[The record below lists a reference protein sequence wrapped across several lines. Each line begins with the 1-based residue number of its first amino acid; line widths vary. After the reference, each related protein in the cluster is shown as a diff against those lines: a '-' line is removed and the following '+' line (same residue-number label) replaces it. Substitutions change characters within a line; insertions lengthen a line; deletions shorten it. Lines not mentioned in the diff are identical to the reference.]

1 LTTELA
7 SPSRS
12 TLRRSTRFVAAA
24 LAANFVIVALAGIV
38 AIVVLIAAW
47 L

>member
-1 LTTELA
+1 VTA
-7 SPSRS
+7 
-12 TLRRSTRFVAAA
+12 V

-38 AIVVLIAAW
+38 AIIVLIAAW